1 MISSAPRPT
10 NLLELAASGVLV
22 VTAGRRLA
30 RSLQLHYAALQRSV
44 GCRVWPTPQI
54 LPWSAWIECLWDE
67 ALYLGISLPARLSAD
82 EELLVWERIITS
94 DSESHPLLDPASAA
108 EAARNSWELIHAW
121 RLDRSAIEALASD
134 DTQAFLRWAERF
146 QNASETG
153 GWLEPARWPERLATL
168 LDRIPLPPSIVL
180 AGFDEL
186 TPQQREFIEA
196 CTRCG
201 ASIEL
206 AQPPSRAPSLLCR
219 IALPD
224 RTREFEAAARWAR
237 ALVESGNARHVAVVV
252 PDLENVRAEV
262 ERIFT
267 RVLEPARLL
276 PSDKQ
281 PRAFNVAAPP
291 PLLAHPLVRSALM
304 LLELDRDRNP
314 IQLVSRLLRSSYLR
328 RAEGERAPR
337 ALLDIALR
345 ERGLAHI
352 SVTELRRAC
361 RRARPRCLSLCSAL
375 GLWLS
380 RYQRLPERQPPS
392 GWARDFSRLLRAL
405 GWPGERTLT
414 SEEFQACQAW
424 NAVLA
429 RLASLDRTAGN
440 LTRSAALALLRRL
453 LARTPYQPQSEPAPI
468 QVLGVLETSGL
479 QFDAIWIC
487 GLDEESWPR
496 PPEPDPFVPLP
507 LQRDHKL
514 PHSSPQRELDFAQRT
529 LNRLVSSAPLVIASW
544 PRRVADQDRMPSPL
558 IQSWPEAYEAELLPA
573 GCPDYIG
580 LIAASSALESRQ
592 ETCAPPIP
600 VQTWS
605 RGGVRVLRYQA
616 LCPFRA
622 FAELRLGAARLRFPQ
637 PGISPL
643 DRGHAVHAALELLW
657 RELQSHDRLVRASEA
672 EIEALLEQAIG
683 HAIAKLQAQRPDLSP
698 RLLGLERL
706 RLRRLLRAWLEREKT
721 REPFEVVSLEQKREI
736 ELAGI
741 RATVKVDRVD
751 RLADGREIILDYK
764 TGPCN
769 RGLWMGERPED
780 PQLPLY
786 AITHP
791 NDLAGLF
798 FAEIRTG
805 EICLKGLHADRPWNR
820 GAPLLSRDTLDQWR
834 EVLERLAA
842 DFRAGRAEVDPKR
855 GDQTC
860 RTCSLEAL
868 CRVHETSLRAL
879 ESEEEGEEE

>member
-1 MISSAPRPT
+1 MISPAAQPAG
-10 NLLELAASGVLV
+10 LLERAASGVLI

-30 RSLQLHYAALQRSV
+30 RTLQLQYAARQRSA
-44 GCRVWPTPQI
+44 GRRAWPTPQI
-54 LPWSAWIECLWDE
+54 LPWSAWIESLWE
-67 ALYLGISLPARLSAD
+67 AALYEGLSLPARISAD
-82 EELLVWERIITS
+82 EELLIWERIIAQ
-94 DSESHPLLDPASAA
+94 DSESHPLLDPAAAA

-121 RLDRSAIEALASD
+121 RLDRSAIEALAGD
-134 DTQAFLRWAERF
+134 DTRAFLRWTESFEDAG
-146 QNASETG
+146 ETG
-153 GWLEPARWPERLATL
+153 GWLEPARWADRLAPL

-201 ASIEL
+201 ACIEL

-237 ALVESGNARHVAVVV
+237 ALVESGNARSVAVVV
-252 PDLENVRAEV
+252 PDLENVRTEI
-262 ERIFT
+262 ERVFT
-267 RVLEPARLL
+267 RVLEPVRLL
-276 PSDKQ
+276 DGDAKQ
-281 PRAFNVAAPP
+281 RAFNIAAPP
-291 PLLAHPLVRSALM
+291 PLLAQPLVRAAL
-304 LLELDRDRNP
+304 LVLELDRDRNP
-314 IQLVSRLLRSSYLR
+314 IHAVSRLLRSGYIR
-328 RAEGERAPR
+328 RAESERASR
-337 ALLDIALR
+337 ALLDVALR
-345 ERGLAHI
+345 DRGVAEI
-352 SVTELRRAC
+352 SIRALRRAC
-361 RRARPRCLSLCSAL
+361 RRTTPRCLSLGSAL

-380 RYQRLPERQPPS
+380 RVERLPERQPPS
-392 GWARDFSRLLRAL
+392 GWARDFTRLLRAL
-405 GWPGERTLT
+405 GWPGQRTLS
-414 SEEFQACQAW
+414 SEEYQACEAW

-429 RLASLDRTAGN
+429 RFASLDRAAGQ

-453 LARTPYQPQSEPAPI
+453 LARTPHQPQTEPAPI
-468 QVLGVLETSGL
+468 QVLGVLETAGL
-479 QFDAIWIC
+479 RFDAIWIC
-487 GLDEESWPR
+487 GLDAESWPR
-496 PPEPDPFVPLP
+496 PPEPDPFIPLR
-507 LQRDHKL
+507 LQRQLDL
-514 PHSSPQRELDFAQRT
+514 PHASPQRELGFARRA
-529 LNRLVSSAPLVIASW
+529 LERLTASASCVVASW
-544 PRRVADQDRMPSPL
+544 PLRVNDEDRAPSPL
-558 IQSWPEAYEAELLPA
+558 IEHWPESAGAELLPFDR
-573 GCPDYIG
+573 PDYVQ
-580 LIAASSALESRQ
+580 LLAASGALEFRQ
-592 ETCAPPIP
+592 ESQAPPLP
-600 VQTWS
+600 EDAWS
-605 RGGVRVLRYQA
+605 RGGVRVFRYQA

-622 FAELRLGAARLRFPQ
+622 FAELRLGATRLRFPQ

-643 DRGHAVHAALELLW
+643 DRGHAVHAALELVW
-657 RELQSHDRLVRASEA
+657 RDLQSHDRLARASEA
-672 EIEALLEQAIG
+672 EIEALLEKAIG
-683 HAIAKLQAQRPDLSP
+683 HAIARLHAQRPDLPP

-706 RLRRLLRAWLEREKT
+706 RLRRLLRAWLDREKA
-721 REPFEVVSLEQKREI
+721 REPFEIVSLEQEREI

-798 FAEIRTG
+798 FAQIRSG

-820 GAPLLSRDTLDQWR
+820 GAPLLSRDVFDRWR
-834 EVLERLAA
+834 EVLARLAA

-860 RTCSLEAL
+860 RTCRLEAL
-868 CRVHETSLRAL
+868 CRVHEVAFQLI
-879 ESEEEGEEE
+879 ESEEDVEEE